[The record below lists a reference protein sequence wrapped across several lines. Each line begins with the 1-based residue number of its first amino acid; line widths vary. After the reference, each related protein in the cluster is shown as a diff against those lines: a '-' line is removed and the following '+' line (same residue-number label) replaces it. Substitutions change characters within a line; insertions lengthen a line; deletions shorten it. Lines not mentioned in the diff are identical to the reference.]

1 MRLLGGL
8 QLRELREHRFAT
20 AGVYNANVTY
30 AGTQSF
36 NNSGNIYPVLP
47 SAGAFAATN
56 VSTAIP
62 TTFTP
67 NQVVLQPTPRTSPII
82 VPPYYLVGDS
92 LNAYA
97 TLTVAATGAPAPNVV
112 VLFTDS
118 ALLTAWEALGEW
130 KAAGHA
136 QSLQWQTSSLQWKLP
151 GNEVEAC
158 DTLTVAAA
166 GHTSIVLLSAAL

>member
-1 MRLLGGL
+1 M
-8 QLRELREHRFAT
+8 
-20 AGVYNANVTY
+20 TY

-56 VSTAIP
+56 VSTAVP

-67 NQVVLQPTPRTSPII
+67 NSVVLNPTPRTSPTI
-82 VPPYYLVGDS
+82 VPNYYLVGDS

-118 ALLTAWEALGEW
+118 APLRGLGIYGLGIRGYVRHADRCGHPRTGAQRHRALHRQCAPHGIR
-130 KAAGHA
+130 
-136 QSLQWQTSSLQWKLP
+136 
-151 GNEVEAC
+151 
-158 DTLTVAAA
+158 D
-166 GHTSIVLLSAAL
+166 

>member
-1 MRLLGGL
+1 M
-8 QLRELREHRFAT
+8 QPIELRERRRRFAA

-47 SAGAFAATN
+47 SAGAFAVTT

-67 NQVVLQPTPRTSPII
+67 NSVVLQPAPRTTPTT
-82 VPPYYLVGDS
+82 VPNYYLVGDS

-97 TLTVAATGAPAPNVV
+97 TLTVAATGQPAPNVV

-118 ALLTAWEALGEW
+118 ASPKLWQPLGARKRLGTHTACSSR
-130 KAAGHA
+130 AAHRHVCWLMMR
-136 QSLQWQTSSLQWKLP
+136 LQ
-151 GNEVEAC
+151 
-158 DTLTVAAA
+158 
-166 GHTSIVLLSAAL
+166 HTPR

>member
-1 MRLLGGL
+1 MRCMTAAAERAARAPLIK
-8 QLRELREHRFAT
+8 RPRRFAT

-67 NQVVLQPTPRTSPII
+67 NQVVLQPSPRTSPTI

-118 ALLTAWEALGEW
+118 APLTGSGIMGYVRICHADRGGHRRAGAQRRRALHRQC
-130 KAAGHA
+130 APHRFR
-136 QSLQWQTSSLQWKLP
+136 
-151 GNEVEAC
+151 V
-158 DTLTVAAA
+158 
-166 GHTSIVLLSAAL
+166 

>member
-1 MRLLGGL
+1 MAGD
-8 QLRELREHRFAT
+8 LRDLRKRRFAT

-67 NQVVLQPTPRTSPII
+67 NSVVLQPSPRTSPTI

-97 TLTVAATGAPAPNVV
+97 TLTVAATGAPAPNVI

-118 ALLTAWEALGEW
+118 A
-130 KAAGHA
+130 
-136 QSLQWQTSSLQWKLP
+136 P
-151 GNEVEAC
+151 VMN
-158 DTLTVAAA
+158 
-166 GHTSIVLLSAAL
+166 